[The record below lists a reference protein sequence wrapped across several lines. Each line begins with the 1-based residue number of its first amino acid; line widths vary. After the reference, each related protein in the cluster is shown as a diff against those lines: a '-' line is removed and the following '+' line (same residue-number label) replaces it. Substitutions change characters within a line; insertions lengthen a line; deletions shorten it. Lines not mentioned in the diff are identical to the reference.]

1 MKYAKYVLKKFLT
14 MAVTLL
20 LASFVVFILIRM
32 SAVDPI
38 TVMTKNKPASDAVR
52 MELTQEYNL
61 DKPVVEQYFIWL
73 KGVVQG
79 DLGKDYVKQQDV
91 AFLIKG
97 RLPLTLTLVLYSTVL
112 SLIVAIPAGVICALK
127 KNTVI
132 DQIIST
138 ILLLMSSVP
147 GFVIS
152 ILMLVIV
159 SKYFPAYSFVGLSD
173 NFWQMLS
180 RLTLPAMALA
190 CNSVALFAR
199 ITRSSMIQQLKSGY
213 VTTAEA
219 KGIRPIQV
227 IFGHAFH
234 NGILPVLTVVTVT
247 VGSSISYGVLVESVF
262 SLTGVGNLLI
272 ESIKSY
278 NYPVVQIL
286 VLMLLIIFMVIGFLS
301 DILYVALDPRVD
313 LE

>member
-38 TVMTKNKPASDAVR
+38 TVMTKNKPTSDAVR

-159 SKYFPAYSFVGLSD
+159 SKYFPTYSFVGLSD

-278 NYPVVQIL
+278 NSPVVQIL

>member
-38 TVMTKNKPASDAVR
+38 TVMTKNKPTSDAVR

-127 KNTVI
+127 KNTLI
-132 DQIIST
+132 DQILST

-159 SKYFPAYSFVGLSD
+159 SKYFPTYSFVGLSD

-219 KGIRPIQV
+219 KGIRPMQV